1 VSGDTG
7 RRDGPLNGPDDTPDG
22 ANGPDGAPEAHDH
35 APATTPTDSPDGA
48 TGEHPERGPELDVDA
63 AFAAIVAG
71 WSTPSAGPV
80 GRWPVSE
87 DVEVEA
93 EGRLAREARARERE
107 AQRVEES
114 RPQVR
119 PDPRLIV
126 PGEPVQELD
135 EPQDG
140 ERYVPPEPP
149 PLPRGDLVSRLAW
162 AGVLGGPLLLLL
174 ATLAWPS
181 MPQWMLLGSL
191 AAFVG
196 GFVTLV
202 SRMPARPPDDPDDG
216 AVV

>member
-1 VSGDTG
+1 MSGDTG
-7 RRDGPLNGPDDTPDG
+7 RREGPPGGPDDTPDG
-22 ANGPDGAPEAHDH
+22 PSDGAPEAHDH
-35 APATTPTDSPDGA
+35 APATTPNDPTAGD
-48 TGEHPERGPELDVDA
+48 PERGPELDVDA

-71 WSTPSAGPV
+71 WSTPGAGPV
-80 GRWPVSE
+80 GRWPASE
-87 DVEVEA
+87 DVDVDA
-93 EGRLAREARARERE
+93 EQRQAREARARDRE
-107 AQRVEES
+107 ARRVEES
-114 RPQVR
+114 RPQLR

-135 EPQDG
+135 EPQES

-162 AGVLGGPLLLLL
+162 AGVLGGPVLLLL
-174 ATLAWPS
+174 ATVFWTA
-181 MPQWMLLGSL
+181 MPQWMLLCSL

-202 SRMPARPPDDPDDG
+202 SRMPSRPPDDPDDG

>member
-7 RRDGPLNGPDDTPDG
+7 RREGPPGGPDDTPDG
-22 ANGPDGAPEAHDH
+22 PADGAAEAHDH
-35 APATTPTDSPDGA
+35 APATTPTDPHGGD
-48 TGEHPERGPELDVDA
+48 PERVPELDVDA

-80 GRWPVSE
+80 GRWPASE
-87 DVEVEA
+87 DVDAEA
-93 EGRLAREARARERE
+93 EQRLAREARARERE

-135 EPQDG
+135 EPQEG

-174 ATLAWPS
+174 ATVFWPA
-181 MPQWMLLGSL
+181 MPQWLLLASL

-202 SRMPARPPDDPDDG
+202 SRMPARPPEDPDDG